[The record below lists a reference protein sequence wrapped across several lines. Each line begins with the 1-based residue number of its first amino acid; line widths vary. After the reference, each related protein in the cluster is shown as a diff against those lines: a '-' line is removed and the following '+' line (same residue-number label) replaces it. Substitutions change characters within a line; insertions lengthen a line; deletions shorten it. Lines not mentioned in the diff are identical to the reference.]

1 MKAQAGILLLTDKFG
16 SSRWC
21 AMEQQLQH
29 LQAATHAATCQPGAA
44 RGSKPSPAACSA
56 GCSRLSAIAQ
66 TRSSLPRQSLAA
78 SCPPGRPP
86 VLAAGRRVGRQEQP
100 GAWQASWS
108 SPLAPSAHR
117 PHRIKAAAAAAPL
130 LPLPAP
136 NCAALPPDLPLCS
149 ATMTSLSHLLEAL
162 EAALQRCGNLRASG
176 PAVQCV
182 CLGAARP
189 SGFN

>member
-1 MKAQAGILLLTDKFG
+1 M
-16 SSRWC
+16 
-21 AMEQQLQH
+21 
-29 LQAATHAATCQPGAA
+29 
-44 RGSKPSPAACSA
+44 
-56 GCSRLSAIAQ
+56 
-66 TRSSLPRQSLAA
+66 
-78 SCPPGRPP
+78 
-86 VLAAGRRVGRQEQP
+86 LAAGRRVGRQEQP

-162 EAALQRCGNLRASG
+162 EAALQRFRAVATSEQ
-176 PAVQCV
+176 AAQRSNASALALHALVDSTDLATITASEAATLEKWVTCCRLSAIAAAFCCTADFAAV
-182 CLGAARP
+182 CLQLLVVP
-189 SGFN
+189 